1 MKSTLKENERLKM
14 KEKKMSAKLAKAVAD
29 LQEEKELNRSLVA
42 NQATWHQRVSTL
54 EAQMQ
59 SLKEEKDSTVRELKE
74 QLSDIMLYFD
84 AQEKCKNTELEG
96 GQVTVGP
103 AADPAKGAK
112 SKKRG
117 K

>member
-1 MKSTLKENERLKM
+1 
-14 KEKKMSAKLAKAVAD
+14 MSAKLAKAVAD

-42 NQATWHQRVSTL
+42 NQATWHQKVAHL
-54 EAQMQ
+54 ETQMQ
-59 SLKEEKDSTVRELKE
+59 VLREEKEESVRELRE

-84 AQEKCKNTELEG
+84 AQEKCRNTELEG
-96 GQVTVGP
+96 GQLMIGASTASSP
-103 AADPAKGAK
+103 SRASSDASKGAK

>member
-1 MKSTLKENERLKM
+1 
-14 KEKKMSAKLAKAVAD
+14 MSAKLSKAVAD

-42 NQATWHQRVSTL
+42 NQATWHQRVTQL
-54 EAQMQ
+54 EAQVQ
-59 SLKEEKDSTVRELKE
+59 SIRQEKEDSVRELRE

-84 AQEKCKNTELEG
+84 TQEKFKNTELEG
-96 GQVTVGP
+96 AQVTIS
-103 AADPAKGAK
+103 AATGSTSSPSRASDASKGAK